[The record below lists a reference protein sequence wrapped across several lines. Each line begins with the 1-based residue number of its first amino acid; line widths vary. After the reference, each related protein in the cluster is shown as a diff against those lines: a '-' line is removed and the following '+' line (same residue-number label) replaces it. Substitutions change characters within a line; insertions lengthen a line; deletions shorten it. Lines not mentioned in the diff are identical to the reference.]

1 MWKKS
6 LKTSVLRNPKSPQ
19 SPENKAFLTKKKEPI
34 SQFLSQR
41 YKDSNLENDGVRV
54 RCLTVWR

>member
-1 MWKKS
+1 MAYDNENSVSIQRMKK
-6 LKTSVLRNPKSPQ
+6 PQ
-19 SPENKAFLTKKKEPI
+19 HFTEVF
-34 SQFLSQR
+34 QQR